1 MTELTLE
8 EFFDEYIIKASHN
21 LSLSYPFH
29 TFFILCVAIEILG
42 KQLDGK
48 KTSRASFMNA
58 LYSFESLNKYVNLNY
73 WSKEDGEIRNSLY
86 DLRCGF
92 AHMFKPGGINCVNIS
107 QDDNDLNN
115 NIIGCKSLLSDIE
128 IAWNVVKSKYSKQIK
143 HLAIKC
149 EGSITGST
157 QTNIS
162 KQV

>member
-8 EFFDEYIIKASHN
+8 DFFDEYIINASKS
-21 LSLSYPFH
+21 LSLNYPFH

-42 KQLDGK
+42 KQIEGK

-58 LYSFESLNKYVNLNY
+58 LYSFESLNKYVDLNY

-92 AHMFKPGGINCVNIS
+92 AHMFKPGGINCVKIS
-107 QDDNDLNN
+107 PDDNDLSN
-115 NIIGCKSLLSDIE
+115 NIIGCNSLLYDIE
-128 IAWNVVKSKYSKQIK
+128 IAWNVVKSNYSERIKQ
-143 HLAIKC
+143 LAIKC